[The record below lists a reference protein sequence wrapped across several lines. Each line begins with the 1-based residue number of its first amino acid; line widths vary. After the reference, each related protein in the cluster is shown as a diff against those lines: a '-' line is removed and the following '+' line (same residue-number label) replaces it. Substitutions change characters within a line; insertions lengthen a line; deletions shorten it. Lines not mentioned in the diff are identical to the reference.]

1 VTVLGLLGLHVAFAV
16 CGMAILLAAG
26 LVRLTP
32 IDVAVA
38 AGPACL
44 VGLLATLLLG
54 VLALVLGLSVKLPLV
69 LVLAL
74 AVALAAAAL
83 WWRRRPLGV
92 DGPGARTGV
101 ERWLPFAAGALFLL
115 VWVYGAR
122 ASNHLAVAWD
132 DAHIW
137 TFKGLTIYL
146 FGGLDHDVLLSPLN
160 TASHPD
166 YPVLQPLLEATTFH
180 AIGRADAGLFHVE
193 LWLLLGLATWTA
205 GWLLRPYR
213 PLLWLPGVA
222 LFAVLPQLRANV
234 AVGYADAVDAALLGL
249 GALAAGVWLERGGGG
264 RLALSALFLAAAAN
278 VKNEGTAGAI
288 LVVVALAVAV
298 LARRPRALR
307 PLALAAVAV
316 VLAIVP
322 WRLWVSLNH
331 VHGDATVPLRDAL
344 DPSFLSG
351 RTNRLSYASREMVRK
366 LGDAGQWADVPAIF
380 LATALYAA
388 VATRARRLALYYLG
402 ITVLLFLALLWVYW
416 TSPQELGFN
425 VDTTVDRTVSGAA
438 VVAMLGLTHLC
449 CMLGARLPGRAA
461 AAVGAGRVATEP
473 AAEDVRV

>member
-1 VTVLGLLGLHVAFAV
+1 VTLLGLLILHAAFGL
-16 CGMAILLAAG
+16 CGLAILLAAG

-44 VGLLATLLLG
+44 VGMLATLLLG

-74 AVALAAAAL
+74 AVALAAGL
-83 WWRRRPLGV
+83 VWWRRRPRDV
-92 DGPGARTGV
+92 DGPGPRTGV
-101 ERWLPFAAGALFLL
+101 ERWLPFAAGGVFLL
-115 VWVYGAR
+115 VWLYGAR
-122 ASNHLAVAWD
+122 ASTHLAVAWD

-137 TFKGLTIYL
+137 TFKGLTIYA
-146 FGGLDHDVLLSPLN
+146 FGGLEHDVILSPLN
-160 TASHPD
+160 APSHPD

-180 AIGRADAGLFHVE
+180 AMGKSDTGLFHVE
-193 LWLLLGLATWTA
+193 LWLVLGLAAWTA

-249 GALAAGVWLERGGGG
+249 GALAAGAWLDRGGGG
-264 RLALSALFLAAAAN
+264 RLALAALFLGAAAN
-278 VKNEGTAGAI
+278 VKNEGTVGAV
-288 LVVVALAVAV
+288 LVVIALAVTV

-307 PLALAAVAV
+307 PLALVAVAV
-316 VLAIVP
+316 IVAIVP
-322 WRLWVSLNH
+322 WRTWVAAHH

-344 DPSFLSG
+344 DPSFLFDRG
-351 RTNRLSYASREMVRK
+351 RRVTYSVTEMVRK
-366 LGDAGQWADVPAIF
+366 LADVGQWADVPAIF
-380 LATALYAA
+380 VGTALYAA
-388 VATRARRLALYYLG
+388 VATPARRLALYYLG
-402 ITVLLFLALLWVYW
+402 TGVLLFLALIWVYW

-449 CMLGARLPGRAA
+449 CVLGARLPSGARTVRA
-461 AAVGAGRVATEP
+461 
-473 AAEDVRV
+473 